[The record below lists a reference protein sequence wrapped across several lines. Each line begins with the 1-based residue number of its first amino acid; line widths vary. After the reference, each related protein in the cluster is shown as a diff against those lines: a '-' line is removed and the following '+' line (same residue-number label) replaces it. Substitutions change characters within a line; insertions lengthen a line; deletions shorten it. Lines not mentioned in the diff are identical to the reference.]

1 MSDNPKI
8 KMSSKQ
14 NKLYNDAIKFLEK
27 AIPLSKIPVEKPSAK
42 TAPKKQEKKEFKLA
56 PARPIG
62 SVAKPSKKSPVVN
75 MKITAKSVGL
85 DVKSELTKFEN
96 NNQEEYNKIQN
107 FMKKNEKK
115 NFIYPLEL
123 TSFISK
129 PNNEKIF
136 KELKYDAKYIFDFYT
151 LLANDIIENNDLKLK
166 VLRTLDQDPKNISVI
181 SKKKLIDSIKKNPDI
196 QGITQ
201 DKLNSLAKPS
211 KKSPVA
217 NMKITPKKDDVV
229 EGFKS
234 MVKSSEKKEKTKKI
248 NSTMYKEI
256 IDSMKT
262 LLSNK
267 TNLAKINQLADDGK
281 SFGKIKDLK
290 EWFDERLV
298 RFKELDNEIEKL
310 LKQNKNVKMTPEQE
324 RTYSKVQDFF
334 ESNRFYSN

>member
-1 MSDNPKI
+1 
-8 KMSSKQ
+8 
-14 NKLYNDAIKFLEK
+14 
-27 AIPLSKIPVEKPSAK
+27 
-42 TAPKKQEKKEFKLA
+42 
-56 PARPIG
+56 
-62 SVAKPSKKSPVVN
+62 
-75 MKITAKSVGL
+75 
-85 DVKSELTKFEN
+85 
-96 NNQEEYNKIQN
+96 
-107 FMKKNEKK
+107 
-115 NFIYPLEL
+115 
-123 TSFISK
+123 
-129 PNNEKIF
+129 
-136 KELKYDAKYIFDFYT
+136 
-151 LLANDIIENNDLKLK
+151 
-166 VLRTLDQDPKNISVI
+166 
-181 SKKKLIDSIKKNPDI
+181 
-196 QGITQ
+196 
-201 DKLNSLAKPS
+201 
-211 KKSPVA
+211 
-217 NMKITPKKDDVV
+217 MKITPKKDDVV